1 MKKNCLCENVL
12 QILHQQSHADESA
25 LYFMEYPAYKNLILC
40 GYAGNNQHQ
49 ERYWR
54 PHLAEIETIKTARQA
69 KTSFLL
75 PAGSLTRF
83 QEKTVA
89 VPIHHGDKVIGV
101 IIHCYTG
108 DIPSDLSLLH
118 EAAGEYTN
126 DFFSGWVEFLIA
138 EQSRPLSVLFN
149 IAGSISS
156 SLDLDRVLLNVVEQ
170 ATILFRVK
178 MSSVMLVNWPDTEL
192 EMLTA
197 YGCSLEYLDKPN
209 VPLEGSF
216 LGRVVQDNRA
226 AQIENLFT
234 EPAYLHKEYARKEG
248 VSSLLAAPI
257 SFKNEALG
265 VLNIYSASP
274 RRWQT
279 SEIELLQT
287 FANHAAV
294 AITNARVHNQV
305 VSMEEQLQVS
315 AKLATVGE
323 LAAGLAHEIRNPLA
337 VINMLIHSWKAAPP
351 NPVDFADDV
360 NVIAQK
366 ITDLNTLVSDLLN
379 LARNRPL
386 DKRVHRINE
395 VFDRVLRLLHHR
407 ITQQKVTVETKY
419 QSRQTCLLFDRERME
434 QAILNLFLNALDVLP
449 DGGCILI
456 QTRDMPGKYAVEISD
471 NGPGIPSAVMPEIFK
486 AFHST
491 KPNGMGLGLPMT
503 KRIVEEHKGEIH
515 VAPNHPKGVI
525 FTIFLPLEEE

>member
-1 MKKNCLCENVL
+1 MNNPSFCEKVL
-12 QILHQQSHADESA
+12 QTLHTRSQAEQSA
-25 LYFMEYPAYKNLILC
+25 LYFMEYPGFNNLVLC
-40 GYAGNNQHQ
+40 GSTGNNQFP

-54 PHLAEIETIKTARQA
+54 PHLAELETLKTIRQTKTA
-69 KTSFLL
+69 FLL

-83 QEKTVA
+83 PEKTVA
-89 VPIHHGDKVIGV
+89 VPITHGENVIGV
-101 IIHCYTG
+101 IVHCYTG
-108 DIPSDLSLLH
+108 NPPADLSSLH
-118 EAAGEYTN
+118 HIMEEFTN
-126 DFFSGWVEFLIA
+126 DLFGGWVEFLIA
-138 EQSRPLSVLFN
+138 EQSRPLTVLFH

-178 MSSVMLVNWPDTEL
+178 MSSVMLVNGEINEL

-209 VPLEGSF
+209 VPLEGSI
-216 LGRVVQDNRA
+216 LGRVVQENRSV
-226 AQIENLFT
+226 QIENLFT
-234 EPAYLHKEYARKEG
+234 EPAYLHKEYAKKEG
-248 VSSLLAAPI
+248 VSSLLTAPI
-257 SFKNEALG
+257 SFQSEVLG

-274 RRWQT
+274 RHWQR

-294 AITNARVHNQV
+294 AITNARVHNQI

-337 VINMLIHSWKAAPP
+337 VINMLIHSWKTAKP
-351 NPVDFADDV
+351 NPNDFADDLD
-360 NVIAQK
+360 VIAQK
-366 ITDLNTLVSDLLN
+366 ITDLNSLVSDLLN
-379 LARNRPL
+379 LARTRPL
-386 DKRVHRINE
+386 EKKIHSIKE
-395 VFDRVLRLLHHR
+395 IFDRVLRLLHHR

-419 QSRQTCLLFDRERME
+419 RSQQTHFLIDRERIE

-449 DGGCILI
+449 EGGSIQI
-456 QTRDMPGKYAVEISD
+456 QTRDCPGRLAIDISD
-471 NGPGIPSAVMPEIFK
+471 NGPGIPAQKILEIFK
-486 AFHST
+486 AFRST

-503 KRIVEEHKGEIH
+503 KRIVEEHKGDIQ
-515 VAPNHPKGVI
+515 VSPNSPKGI
-525 FTIFLPLEEE
+525 KFTILLPLEEE